1 MIHKKFDQQLHNK
14 YDENAREATKKYI
27 KANGHKAIDNPDIY
41 GPDLIVEG
49 LCYLECE
56 VKTHWDKSYYPYPWV
71 RIPYRKKKFTTLDL
85 PTMFYI
91 WNNKFTHGLRIRG
104 TSFCLA
110 EVKEYKN
117 SKVPEGEY
125 FFWFNPKTLKKV
137 TING

>member
-1 MIHKKFDQQLHNK
+1 MIHKKFNQELHNK

-56 VKTHWDKSYYPYPWV
+56 VKTTWHQDYYPYKYV
-71 RIPYRKKKFTTLDL
+71 RIPYRKKKFTVLDL
-85 PTMFYI
+85 PIVFYV
-91 WNNKFTHGLRIRG
+91 WNNSYRSGLRIRG
-104 TSFCLA
+104 TSFCTA

-125 FFWFNPKTLKKV
+125 FFWFEAKTLDLIH
-137 TING
+137 INE